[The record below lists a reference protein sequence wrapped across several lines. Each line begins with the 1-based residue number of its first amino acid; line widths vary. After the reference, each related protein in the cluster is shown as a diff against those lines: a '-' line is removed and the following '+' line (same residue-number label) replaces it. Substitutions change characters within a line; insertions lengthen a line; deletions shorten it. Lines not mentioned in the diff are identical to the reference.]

1 MKYKVGDRVRVRKD
15 LKAGE
20 PYKQDGEEY
29 AKCMVT
35 PSMAALAGK
44 VVTIVSSIHADRYRV
59 GGSPFS
65 WTDDMFEGLAT
76 ESAPKYKVGDRVI
89 IEKSNIET
97 ITHHKGL
104 VGVIEKVWNTPDGHD
119 YWVLPEKKGVGAA
132 WCRVRCL
139 APSKIVV
146 TTDGKTTTARLFSG
160 KELVKTATAKCSP
173 QDAFVFETG
182 AAIALDRLLDR
193 EEKAEPEA
201 PKFTKADL
209 KDGMFC
215 RLSDGSWFV
224 IVGNRAVCSDGY
236 WMPMADLREDLT
248 WRIAGAIEV
257 VLDGVDCFK
266 AAKLTSSDSRFVK
279 YIRPGVKF

>member
-1 MKYKVGDRVRVRKD
+1 MKYKVGDRVKVRKD
-15 LKAGE
+15 LKAGK

-29 AKCMVT
+29 AKCMVVPT
-35 PSMAALAGK
+35 MAALAGK
-44 VVTIVSSIHADRYRV
+44 VVTIAPSIHPDRYRV
-59 GGSPFS
+59 DGSPFS

-89 IEKSNIET
+89 IEESNIEGA
-97 ITHHKGL
+97 THHKGL
-104 VGVIEKVWNTPDGHD
+104 VGVIEKVWHTSGGHD
-119 YWVLPEKKGVGAA
+119 YWVMPEKKGVGAA

-146 TTDGKTTTARLFSG
+146 TTDGQTTTARMFAG
-160 KELVKTATAKCSP
+160 KELVKSAEAKCSP

-182 AAIALDRLLDR
+182 AAIALDRQLDR

-224 IVGNRAVCSDGY
+224 IVGDLAVCDDY
-236 WMPMADLREDLT
+236 NFMYMHELREDLT
-248 WRIAGAIEV
+248 WKVAGSVEV
-257 VLDGVDCFK
+257 VLDGVKCFNE
-266 AAKLTSSDSRFVK
+266 AKRTSSGSRFVK